1 MKKRGISLIVLIIT
15 IIVVIILAA
24 VVILTISKNNPIE
37 SAKEAT
43 FKEDVR
49 NFQHELAM
57 YISKDYTAR
66 AGARDDKIT
75 ATNYE
80 QEGDSASVYTYI
92 PSFKSK
98 YNGKIIIKNDEL
110 MYSEDN
116 LTEEEEKWCKDI
128 NIKANV
134 KTGAEEVQ
142 SNPLK
147 YYGKRVNYTSNEIS
161 DWKIFYSDGYNVY
174 LITSEYIDINKLPET
189 SNKKLKPENTVET
202 YPKSAPLTNVIS
214 FQDYYGSSNITDP
227 KIKALNNDYFKKG
240 FSSTSTNMRAVAYL
254 LDTKAWSTFAKGT
267 GADYAIGAPTIEMLF
282 KSYCNKYPDKDYRAQ
297 AINNSG
303 YQISKDGG
311 DNWSYGNDG
320 VFLNLQDS
328 LYVLNNT
335 HGAYEMWIASPNS
348 KYDDGVQLLLADTYG
363 GIHWSDYNYSF
374 AGFRPIVCL
383 NSNVILTEGTDGYD
397 YNISN

>member
-1 MKKRGISLIVLIIT
+1 M
-15 IIVVIILAA
+15 
-24 VVILTISKNNPIE
+24 
-37 SAKEAT
+37 
-43 FKEDVR
+43 
-49 NFQHELAM
+49 
-57 YISKDYTAR
+57 
-66 AGARDDKIT
+66 
-75 ATNYE
+75 
-80 QEGDSASVYTYI
+80 
-92 PSFKSK
+92 
-98 YNGKIIIKNDEL
+98 
-110 MYSEDN
+110 
-116 LTEEEEKWCKDI
+116 
-128 NIKANV
+128 
-134 KTGAEEVQ
+134 GAEEVQ

-147 YYGKRVNYTSNEIS
+147 YYGKRVNYTTNEIS

-202 YPKSAPLTNVIS
+202 YPKSTPLTNVIS

-363 GIHWSDYNYSF
+363 GIHWSDYNYSL

-383 NSNVILTEGTDGYD
+383 NSSVILTEGTGGYD